1 MENISKLSYS
11 HRLKLFE
18 QEKQKLYSQKL
29 SFKEFEQ
36 KIKELADKYEL

>member
-1 MENISKLSYS
+1 MKDISKLSYQN
-11 HRLKLFE
+11 RLRIFE

>member
-1 MENISKLSYS
+1 MKDISKLSYQN
-11 HRLKLFE
+11 RLRIFE

-36 KIKELADKYEL
+36 KVKELAEKYGL

>member
-1 MENISKLSYS
+1 MENTPKLSYS
-11 HRLKLFE
+11 HRLELFE

>member
-1 MENISKLSYS
+1 MKDISKLSYQN
-11 HRLKLFE
+11 RLRIFK

-36 KIKELADKYEL
+36 KVKELAEKYGL